1 MAKLKNIFKPAI
13 SWINKNANFRPLLRS
28 RLILYFIFI
37 LSLFN
42 LYSFTIS
49 NGSGDSIYAAIFIL
63 VGFLTS
69 FFSKNMIVI
78 MVCALAVSNILKYG
92 LGIRVQDGF
101 TTNDSENKSNDDN
114 TDEPD
119 KSDKTETPDAT
130 EPADSSNKNTDTS
143 SKTDSSNKNTEPKK
157 ASPTVAPIKTQKET
171 SVNSSDIIDQV
182 QKMTSSGNISDMKDK
197 LQKALTDIN
206 KHKSEDP
213 EKASDFKNVVNVQL
227 ELLDKMSELSPLIS
241 NAKSAMDV
249 IKKYE

>member
-1 MAKLKNIFKPAI
+1 MAKLKNILKPAI

-143 SKTDSSNKNTEPKK
+143 SKTAEP
-157 ASPTVAPIKTQKET
+157 TTAPIKKQKEKMP
-171 SVNSSDIIDQV
+171 NSSDIIDQV

>member
-1 MAKLKNIFKPAI
+1 MAKLKNIFKPVI

-49 NGSGDSIYAAIFIL
+49 NGPGDSIYAAIFIL

-101 TTNDSENKSNDDN
+101 TANDSENKSDDN
-114 TDEPD
+114 TEPAE
-119 KSDKTETPDAT
+119 KSDNTETPDKTETPDNT
-130 EPADSSNKNTDTS
+130 EQTD
-143 SKTDSSNKNTEPKK
+143 KTDSSSKMDSSTKK
-157 ASPTVAPIKTQKET
+157 ASPTVAPIKKQKEK

>member
-49 NGSGDSIYAAIFIL
+49 SGPGDSIYAAIFIL

-101 TTNDSENKSNDDN
+101 TANDTENKSDDD
-114 TDEPD
+114 TDESN
-119 KSDKTETPDAT
+119 KSDKTKTPDKSETPDKT
-130 EPADSSNKNTDTS
+130 EQTDNS
-143 SKTDSSNKNTEPKK
+143 SKK
-157 ASPTVAPIKTQKET
+157 AGPTVAPIKKHKEQ

-197 LQKALTDIN
+197 LQKTLTDIN
-206 KHKSEDP
+206 KHKSDDP
-213 EKASDFKNVVNVQL
+213 EKASDFTNVVNVQL

-241 NAKSAMDV
+241 NAKSAMDI

>member
-1 MAKLKNIFKPAI
+1 
-13 SWINKNANFRPLLRS
+13 
-28 RLILYFIFI
+28 
-37 LSLFN
+37 

-49 NGSGDSIYAAIFIL
+49 NGPGDSIYAAIFIL

-78 MVCALAVSNILKYG
+78 MVCALSVSNILKYG

-101 TTNDSENKSNDDN
+101 TANDTENKSDDN
-114 TDEPD
+114 TEQDKSD
-119 KSDKTETPDAT
+119 KSDKTETPDKTDQSDKT
-130 EPADSSNKNTDTS
+130 EQTDNS

-157 ASPTVAPIKTQKET
+157 ASPTVAPIKKQKEK

-197 LQKALTDIN
+197 LQKTLTDIN
-206 KHKSEDP
+206 KYKSEDP